1 MLRVGKD
8 LAGLAAFDDLA
19 SIHHR
24 NLGAHI
30 LDDREVVALRFHAL
44 LVAAGACDETSE
56 PCAPAKRLASAC
68 VACWAAAACV
78 LLLIAAYH
86 LVGMLLG
93 LAKSLVVAVG
103 KRAVR
108 LPLMLIKLAI
118 ALVVLAVSLAL
129 KLALLPLRI
138 VLLPVTLPLALL
150 ARKKGPAKAS
160 SRPPRK
166 NSPAR
171 GRR

>member
-1 MLRVGKD
+1 M
-8 LAGLAAFDDLA
+8 
-19 SIHHR
+19 
-24 NLGAHI
+24 
-30 LDDREVVALRFHAL
+30 
-44 LVAAGACDETSE
+44 
-56 PCAPAKRLASAC
+56 
-68 VACWAAAACV
+68 

-93 LAKSLVVAVG
+93 LAKRLVVAVG

-108 LPLMLIKLAI
+108 LPLMLIRLAI

-150 ARKKGPAKAS
+150 ARKKGPPASKAP
-160 SRPPRK
+160 RPPRK

-171 GRR
+171 VGRR

>member
-1 MLRVGKD
+1 
-8 LAGLAAFDDLA
+8 
-19 SIHHR
+19 
-24 NLGAHI
+24 
-30 LDDREVVALRFHAL
+30 
-44 LVAAGACDETSE
+44 
-56 PCAPAKRLASAC
+56 
-68 VACWAAAACV
+68 
-78 LLLIAAYH
+78 
-86 LVGMLLG
+86 MLLG
-93 LAKSLVVAVG
+93 LAKKLVVAVG

>member
-1 MLRVGKD
+1 MKEKLPTSAD
-8 LAGLAAFDDLA
+8 LKSRADSA
-19 SIHHR
+19 
-24 NLGAHI
+24 
-30 LDDREVVALRFHAL
+30 REVVALRFHAL
-44 LVAAGACDETSE
+44 LVAAGACDETSGE

-68 VACWAAAACV
+68 VACWAVAACV

-93 LAKSLVVAVG
+93 LAKRLVVAVG

-150 ARKKGPAKAS
+150 ARKKGPPAKS
-160 SRPPRK
+160 VRPPRK

-171 GRR
+171 VGRR

>member
-1 MLRVGKD
+1 M
-8 LAGLAAFDDLA
+8 
-19 SIHHR
+19 
-24 NLGAHI
+24 
-30 LDDREVVALRFHAL
+30 
-44 LVAAGACDETSE
+44 
-56 PCAPAKRLASAC
+56 
-68 VACWAAAACV
+68 

-93 LAKSLVVAVG
+93 LAKRLVVAVG

-150 ARKKGPAKAS
+150 ARKKGPPAKA
-160 SRPPRK
+160 P
-166 NSPAR
+166 R
-171 GRR
+171 GRRARIPLPASGGAEWGLYLPCARE

>member
-1 MLRVGKD
+1 M
-8 LAGLAAFDDLA
+8 
-19 SIHHR
+19 
-24 NLGAHI
+24 
-30 LDDREVVALRFHAL
+30 
-44 LVAAGACDETSE
+44 
-56 PCAPAKRLASAC
+56 
-68 VACWAAAACV
+68 

-93 LAKSLVVAVG
+93 LAKKLVVAVG

-150 ARKKGPAKAS
+150 ARKKGPPAKAS
-160 SRPPRK
+160 ARPPRK

-171 GRR
+171 VGRRN